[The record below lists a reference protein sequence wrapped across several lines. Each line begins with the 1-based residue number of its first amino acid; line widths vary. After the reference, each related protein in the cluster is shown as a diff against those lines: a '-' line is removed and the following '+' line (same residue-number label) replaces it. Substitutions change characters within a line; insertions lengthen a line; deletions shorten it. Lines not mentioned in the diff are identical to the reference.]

1 MSRFQAQTNAVLD
14 EELEEA
20 RERLGLRPHQKSDL
34 LRELTSLATWVI
46 RQAAEG
52 YRIEARSGGKVEIL
66 KSPTLERLQ
75 NEEGMSEEGMSE
87 EGMSEEGMSEEG
99 MSEEGM
105 SLEPI
110 RLNDDEVTL
119 LAAILEKQKPLTLAM
134 RASLKRLASSR
145 RKPPRLRW
153 KNG

>member
-75 NEEGMSEEGMSE
+75 NEEGMSEEGMS
-87 EGMSEEGMSEEG
+87 
-99 MSEEGM
+99 
-105 SLEPI
+105 LEPI